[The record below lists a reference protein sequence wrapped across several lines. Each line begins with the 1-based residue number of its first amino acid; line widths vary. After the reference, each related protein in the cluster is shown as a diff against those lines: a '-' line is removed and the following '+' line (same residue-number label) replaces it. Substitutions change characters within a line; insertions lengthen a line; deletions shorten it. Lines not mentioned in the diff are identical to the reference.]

1 MVDGADKLCF
11 LISFIHFSQCRYQER
26 RKYEVCWIKKAILR
40 LTKLE
45 DEELNKKLRRILRKV
60 GNGLERRAKEILN
73 RVADEVAMLI
83 DDDDDDDDDNDDFQ
97 QQSVA
102 LKTRSRIMLGAKVKE
117 EVMKRVQVSAAR
129 YT

>member
-1 MVDGADKLCF
+1 M
-11 LISFIHFSQCRYQER
+11 
-26 RKYEVCWIKKAILR
+26 CWIKKAILR

-83 DDDDDDDDDNDDFQ
+83 DDDDDDDNDDNDDFQ
-97 QQSVA
+97 QQRVA
-102 LKTRSRIMLGAKVKE
+102 VKTRSRTMLGAKVKE
-117 EVMKRVQVSAAR
+117 EVMKRVQVSAVR